1 MSIAAAEIEPKAD
14 PLAKARLVK
23 AEKAAAKKREENEVA
38 SADPSPFDIIAEL
51 RRELAE
57 LKAAPSALAVAP
69 AERRPPVINLERA
82 MVPGSKLSEAS
93 RAKLE
98 EIAEQVATNPD
109 EWRKQQN
116 ALTRLKQANPG
127 VWVEIVATRRGV
139 YLRSRQIAPAK
150 YEEFADFTQ
159 PETLAISGDDL
170 AKVAP
175 GGIGKKFRI
184 GEKALVTPDAA
195 ERLIA
200 QGFVEL
206 V

>member
-1 MSIAAAEIEPKAD
+1 MSIAAADVSPKSD
-14 PLAKARLVK
+14 PLAKVRAVK
-23 AEKAAAKKREENEVA
+23 AERAAQKRADAEVT
-38 SADPSPFDIIAEL
+38 STDPSPFDVIAEL

-57 LKAAPSALAVAP
+57 LKTAQASSVSVVAANHAP
-69 AERRPPVINLERA
+69 VLNMERA
-82 MVPGSKLSEAS
+82 MVAGQKLTPAS

-98 EIAEQVATNPD
+98 EIADQVATNPD

-116 ALTRLKQANPG
+116 ALTRLKLANPG
-127 VWVEIVATRRGV
+127 VWVEVVATRRGV

-159 PETLAISGDDL
+159 PENLAISGDDL

-175 GGIGKKFRI
+175 GGIGKKFKI

-206 V
+206 A

>member
-1 MSIAAAEIEPKAD
+1 MSIAEASRPD

-23 AEKAAAKKREENEVA
+23 AEKAAARKRAENEVQ
-38 SADPSPFDIIAEL
+38 SAEPSPWDIIAEL
-51 RRELAE
+51 KRELAE
-57 LKAAPSALAVAP
+57 LKSAP
-69 AERRPPVINLERA
+69 ASVAVVPAEHRPPVVNMERA
-82 MVPGSKLSEAS
+82 TVPGQKLSPAS

-127 VWVEIVATRRGV
+127 VWVEVVATRRGV

-150 YEEFADFTQ
+150 YEEYADFTQ

-175 GGIGKKFRI
+175 GGIGKKFKI

-206 V
+206 A